1 MMSAM
6 ASKIINLTLYQVGW
20 FSCVLGAA
28 WGYQLSGALFAM
40 LMMVIH
46 LALASS
52 RKTEAF
58 FMLCVCLLGIGID
71 TVQQALGVLAFKSE
85 PDWPLWLPLWIF
97 IIWAQFASLFHYA
110 LYWLNGRYLL
120 ASSFGLIGGPLAYWG
135 GVNLGAAGF
144 GEKPLL
150 SILSLALVW
159 ALATPALFWLSQ
171 AIDSREGR
179 YRKVGGKLLA
189 SSTG

>member
-1 MMSAM
+1 MT
-6 ASKIINLTLYQVGW
+6 SKIINFSLYQVGW

-28 WGYQLSGALFAM
+28 RGYPVSGALFA
-40 LMMVIH
+40 LLLIVIH
-46 LALASS
+46 LILASS

-71 TVQQALGVLAFKSE
+71 TVQQACGVLAFKTD

-97 IIWAQFASLFHYA
+97 MIWAQFASLFHYA

-120 ASSFGLIGGPLAYWG
+120 ASVFGLIGGPLAYWG
-135 GVNLGAAGF
+135 GVGLGAARF

-159 ALATPALFWLSQ
+159 ALTTPLLFRFSR
-171 AIDSREGR
+171 AIDHREGR
-179 YRKVGGKLLA
+179 YRCFGGKVPA

>member
-1 MMSAM
+1 MSAM
-6 ASKIINLTLYQVGW
+6 ASKVVNFAMYQVGW

-28 WGYQLSGALFAM
+28 WGNQVSGALLA
-40 LMMVIH
+40 LLLIVIH
-46 LALASS
+46 LVLASS

-58 FMLCVCLLGIGID
+58 FMFCVCLLGIGID
-71 TVQQALGVLAFKSE
+71 SIQHAFGVFAFE
-85 PDWPLWLPLWIF
+85 TDPNWPLWLPLWIF

-120 ASSFGLIGGPLAYWG
+120 ASCFGLIGGPLAYWG
-135 GVNLGAAGF
+135 GVGLGAARF

-159 ALATPALFWLSQ
+159 ALVTPMLFWLSR

-179 YRKVGGKLLA
+179 YRSFGGKVPA
-189 SSTG
+189 SSTR